1 MSPAPPEI
9 LPALLGADPLRYGE
23 ALDAV
28 AGAGCEW
35 VHLDVMDGQFTAE
48 ITFGSRLLAALAE
61 TGRARLDVHLQTAA
75 PADLVPAFAAAGAE
89 RIAIHAEAVEDPHE
103 AMSAIRATG
112 AQACIALNPE
122 TPLPEDDLLQGVD
135 AVLLMTSQP
144 GTSAFEPDVLP
155 KIAQLRGRLE
165 AHGLQLPIVAD
176 GGVTAA
182 NAATLAQ
189 VGASAIVA
197 ASAVFAHPQGPA
209 EGVKSLRLA
218 TV

>member
-1 MSPAPPEI
+1 VSPAPPEI
-9 LPALLGADPLRYGE
+9 LPALLGANPLRYGE

-28 AGAGCEW
+28 AEAGCEW
-35 VHLDVMDGQFTAE
+35 VHLDVMDGQFTTE

-75 PADLVPAFAAAGAE
+75 PAELVPAFAAAGAE
-89 RIAIHAEAVEDPHE
+89 RIAIHAEAVEDPHA
-103 AMSAIRATG
+103 AMSAVRATG
-112 AQACIALNPE
+112 AEACIALNPE
-122 TPLPEDDLLQGVD
+122 SPLPEDGLLEAVD

-155 KIAQLRGRLE
+155 KIARLCSRLE
-165 AHGLQLPIVAD
+165 AHDLEMPIIAD

-182 NAATLAQ
+182 NARTLAQ
-189 VGASAIVA
+189 VGASALVA
-197 ASAVFAHPQGPA
+197 ASAVFAHPQGPG
-209 EGVKSLRLA
+209 EGVKSLRDA